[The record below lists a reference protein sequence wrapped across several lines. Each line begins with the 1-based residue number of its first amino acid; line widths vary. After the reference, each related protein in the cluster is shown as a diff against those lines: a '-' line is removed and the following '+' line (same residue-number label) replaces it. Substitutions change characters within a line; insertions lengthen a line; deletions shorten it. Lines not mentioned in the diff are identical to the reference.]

1 MQILLR
7 FLVPLLLWVPLA
19 APVLL
24 HAAPLQTAST
34 TASTASFSKGLLW
47 KIERPGVKP
56 SYVFGTVHSED
67 ARVLNVP
74 PVVQQAFDGAGS
86 FTMEVVLDETVSQKM
101 ASTMFLHAGPDLKSL
116 LGEDLFA
123 RVVALMTEYGMPR
136 EAVQKLKPWVVFTT
150 LSLPKPQTGLF
161 LDLLLQA
168 NAAQQGKP
176 VYGLESADEQL
187 AVFDGM
193 TLPDQVTLLKEAVE
207 NHAQLTQELQQ
218 TIEHYLARDLAG
230 MEQLSNEES
239 SKLDDA
245 RLVETIN
252 RRMIYDRNVRMVER
266 MAPRL
271 KEGNAFIAIG
281 SLHLPGDQGV
291 LRLLQQRGYNVSVMY

>member
-1 MQILLR
+1 MKTLR
-7 FLVPLLLWVPLA
+7 RLLVPLLLWAPLA

-34 TASTASFSKGLLW
+34 TASAATFSKGLLW

-56 SYVFGTVHSED
+56 SYVFGTIHSED
-67 ARVLNVP
+67 ARVLAVP
-74 PVVQQAFDGAGS
+74 PMVQQTFDGAKS
-86 FTMEVVLDETVSQKM
+86 FTMEVVLDEAVSQQM
-101 ASTMFLHAGPDLKSL
+101 AARMFLGSGPDLKSL
-116 LGEDLFA
+116 LGAELFERA
-123 RVVALMTEYGMPR
+123 AVLMANYGMPR

-150 LSLPKPQTGLF
+150 LSLPKPQAGLF
-161 LDLLLQA
+161 LDLVLQV

-193 TLPDQVTLLKEAVE
+193 ALQDQITLLKEAVE
-207 NHAQLTQELQQ
+207 NYAQLTQELQQ
-218 TIEHYLARDLAG
+218 TIERYLARDLAG
-230 MEQLSNEES
+230 MEQLSNDES
-239 SKLDDA
+239 SKLGDA

-266 MAPRL
+266 MTPRL
-271 KEGNAFIAIG
+271 KEGNAFVAIG

-291 LRLLQQRGYNVSVMY
+291 LRLLQRRGYSVSVMY